1 MSKTK
6 HPQPDSVKNF
16 HKITNTEIKCIKGK
30 FYLYSYIICNG
41 KKKSGKILG
50 RITENGFV
58 ISPKRLR
65 ENAAIIEEILSNL
78 LIDKKTEKKTADEE
92 KFTLVEL
99 VKASDVHYP
108 SLVMDLHRAG
118 LLEQYEQELEV
129 FGKEDIEPSI
139 TEAEFKKIVEA
150 E

>member
-6 HPQPDSVKNF
+6 
-16 HKITNTEIKCIKGK
+16 
-30 FYLYSYIICNG
+30 
-41 KKKSGKILG
+41 KK
-50 RITENGFV
+50 
-58 ISPKRLR
+58 
-65 ENAAIIEEILSNL
+65 AA
-78 LIDKKTEKKTADEE
+78 DEKKTKEE

-99 VKASDVHYP
+99 VQSSDVHYP
-108 SLVMDLHRAG
+108 SLIMDLHRAG

>member
-6 HPQPDSVKNF
+6 
-16 HKITNTEIKCIKGK
+16 
-30 FYLYSYIICNG
+30 
-41 KKKSGKILG
+41 
-50 RITENGFV
+50 
-58 ISPKRLR
+58 
-65 ENAAIIEEILSNL
+65 
-78 LIDKKTEKKTADEE
+78 KKTADEKKSEEE

-99 VKASDVHYP
+99 VESSDIHYP

-118 LLEQYEQELEV
+118 LLEQYKQELEV
-129 FGKEDIEPSI
+129 YGKEDIAPSI

>member
-1 MSKTK
+1 MSK
-6 HPQPDSVKNF
+6 
-16 HKITNTEIKCIKGK
+16 
-30 FYLYSYIICNG
+30 
-41 KKKSGKILG
+41 
-50 RITENGFV
+50 
-58 ISPKRLR
+58 
-65 ENAAIIEEILSNL
+65 
-78 LIDKKTEKKTADEE
+78 KKTEKKAADEE